1 MGKYEIGLANKDCL
15 FDQADGFDTPQ
26 DAMRWALGR
35 GGCFVA
41 QICDPE
47 FDNFCSFS
55 VDSKDRISVFTGSC
69 WKYISVDQL
78 SDYV

>member
-1 MGKYEIGLANKDCL
+1 MGKYEIGLSNRDCL

-26 DAMRWALGR
+26 DAMRWAFGR

-47 FDNFCSFS
+47 LGNFRSFS
-55 VDSKDRISVFTGSC
+55 VDSKDRISVYEGY
-69 WKYISVDQL
+69 WKYISLEQI